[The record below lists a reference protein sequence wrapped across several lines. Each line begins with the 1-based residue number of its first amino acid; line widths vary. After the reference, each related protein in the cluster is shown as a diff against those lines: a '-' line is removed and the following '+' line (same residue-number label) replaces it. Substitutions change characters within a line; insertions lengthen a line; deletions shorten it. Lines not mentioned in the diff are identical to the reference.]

1 MPTEGFRCARRP
13 HQRGPSTLRDDA
25 GDRRGVRLQSA
36 GSLVEA
42 SKNRGSTNGRPTR
55 RSHSPPSKTTD
66 YGQAAPS
73 PGQYTWRHS
82 RVDGWK
88 PSDGQ
93 FGPLPGHVSA
103 TSQAPADG
111 RQTVPADLNWSAGQS
126 ALLPAQVSATSQSPA
141 DARHTVPADWK
152 LSAGQLALLPVQV
165 SAASHGP
172 ADARQTVAAD
182 FKLSAGQL
190 ALLPVQFSAMSH
202 GPADGRQTVAADCKL
217 SAGQVALLP
226 VQFSTASHGPADAR
240 QTVVVEASP
249 SAGQSRLVPVHVSAT
264 SQTPAEA
271 RHTVPAFPGAFSQ
284 NFTPPVP
291 VAHVSTVQGLWSLQS
306 ASVLQFGGLIT
317 QSAGSEFGFWDG

>member
-13 HQRGPSTLRDDA
+13 HQRGPSTVRDDA

-126 ALLPAQVSATSQSPA
+126 ALLPAQVSATSQA
-141 DARHTVPADWK
+141 
-152 LSAGQLALLPVQV
+152 
-165 SAASHGP
+165 P
-172 ADARQTVAAD
+172 ADARQTVPAGRR
-182 FKLSAGQL
+182 LSAGQL
-190 ALLPVQFSAMSH
+190 ALLPVQFSA
-202 GPADGRQTVAADCKL
+202 
-217 SAGQVALLP
+217 
-226 VQFSTASHGPADAR
+226 ASHGPADAR

-264 SQTPAEA
+264 SHTPAEA
-271 RHTVPAFPGAFSQ
+271 RHTVPAFPGGLSQ
-284 NFTPPVP
+284 NFVPPVP
-291 VAHVSTVQGLWSLQS
+291 VAHVSTVQGLWSSQS
-306 ASVLQFGGLIT
+306 ASVLQVGGVMT
-317 QSAGSEFGFWDG
+317 QSDGLEFGDWDG